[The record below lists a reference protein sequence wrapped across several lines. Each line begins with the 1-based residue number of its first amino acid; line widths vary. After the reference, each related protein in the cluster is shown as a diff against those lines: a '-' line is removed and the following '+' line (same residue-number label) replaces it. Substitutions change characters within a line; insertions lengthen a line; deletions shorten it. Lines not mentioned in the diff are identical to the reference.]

1 MFTRLLELSRII
13 EGKRPKGI
21 IERLNQ
27 PLDEVYIHG
36 IAICFDLDNGQYVG
50 LKMVKGSRDV
60 IYMEASSGNGFAP
73 TAVQK
78 LSKDPASTVNKLGR
92 CIQAL
97 STTTVALKTM
107 LQKIVAN
114 FNEGIILPD
123 VRQKIQEISPSV
135 DARAY
140 LFVATIKNDTIY
152 PLYREQEVKEYMVRN
167 ALDQYGK
174 AETVEVI
181 ENGRTCYVCGETSK
195 KVYGNFSRLK
205 SYNLDKKG
213 VITGGFSYSQ
223 TLKNFPVCEEC
234 ITAVSSAYE
243 FAERTLR
250 FPLCGEQY
258 ILLPNLQTE
267 DDELAEI
274 ILHHL
279 QERGDTFAGNA
290 LEKITASEN
299 EILEELANVGRGQDL
314 LTLTLVFFK
323 ESNASWKITA
333 EIPEVLPSRITE
345 IYSAKRAVEANA
357 YFRMGNK
364 PFYYTFK
371 NLQKFTGSNNKSSR
385 NKFIG
390 YIDAIFSGGVLEEK
404 AVLTDL
410 VRTILSASKSEP
422 KLLSSTV
429 RDAFATWL
437 FLNQL
442 NALRKRGERMT
453 VELTAEGT
461 YGKFIQEH
469 QDFFDAKEKVVA
481 FLTGSY
487 IAKVIFKQKESLNK
501 SITAEYPFFKKL
513 RGLKIDRKRLQTL
526 YPEARNKIQQYDAF
540 GLVKDI
546 DPLLAQCWVNCGN
559 KWDISDDE
567 ATLAFTLGL
576 SLDYVINN
584 QS

>member
-1 MFTRLLELSRII
+1 MFTRLLELNRII

-21 IERLNQ
+21 IGRLNQ
-27 PLDEVYIHG
+27 GLDEAYRHG
-36 IAICFDLDNGQYVG
+36 IAICFNLDTGQYAG
-50 LKMVKGSRDV
+50 LKMVEGNRDV
-60 IYMEASSGNGFAP
+60 VYMKASSSNGFAP
-73 TAVQK
+73 TAVQP
-78 LSKDPASTVNKLGR
+78 LSEDPTSTVNKLR
-92 CIQAL
+92 RAVDAL
-97 STTTVALKTM
+97 STAKSGIKPM
-107 LQKIVAN
+107 LQKITAN
-114 FNEGIILPD
+114 FDEEIILED
-123 VRQKIQEISPSV
+123 VRQKLKEISPSV

-140 LFVATIKNDTIY
+140 LFVASTKNDTIY
-152 PLYREQEVKEYMVRN
+152 PLYCEQEVKEYMVRN

-205 SYNLDKKG
+205 SYNLDKRG

-234 ITAVSSAYE
+234 ITAVSSAYG
-243 FAERTLR
+243 FAKRKLR
-250 FPLCGEQY
+250 FPLCGDRY
-258 ILLPNLQTE
+258 ILLPNLQTK

-274 ILHHL
+274 IVHRL

-299 EILEELANVGRGQDL
+299 EILEELADVGRGQDL
-314 LTLTLVFFK
+314 LTLTLVFFE

-345 IYSAKRAVEANA
+345 IYAAKRAVEANA
-357 YFRMGNK
+357 YFRIGNK
-364 PFYYTFK
+364 PFYYTLK

-390 YIDAIFSGGVLEEK
+390 YIAAIFSGGVLEEK

-410 VRTILSASKSEP
+410 VRTILFASKTAP
-422 KLLSSTV
+422 QYLSFTV

-437 FLNQL
+437 FLNEL
-442 NALRKRGERMT
+442 DALRKRGERMT
-453 VELTAEGT
+453 VELTTEGA

-469 QDFFDAKEKVVA
+469 YDFFDAKEKVVA
-481 FLTGSY
+481 FLTGCY
-487 IAKVIFKQKESLNK
+487 ISKVLYAQGTNLGNS
-501 SITAEYPFFKKL
+501 PFFKKL

-546 DPLLAQCWVNCGN
+546 DSLLAQSWVNCGN

-567 ATLAFTLGL
+567 ATFAFTLGL